1 MDIGKLLEVMVE
13 HEASDL
19 YLTVDSE
26 PMYRIHG
33 AVRPAG
39 NKKLDPDKTETLARS
54 IMNDKQLAEFDD
66 TNEVNL
72 GLYFPD
78 LGRFRVNIMRQR
90 GAVAIVIRQIKAEPP
105 TFEDTDLPEVL
116 KKVALTKR
124 GLVLVVG
131 ATGSGKSTSLAA
143 MIDYRN
149 RNTAGHI
156 ITVEDPIEFSHKHQ
170 KSIVSQREVGLD
182 TMSYHAA
189 LKNALRQAPD
199 VILIGEIRD
208 TETMEAALTFAETG
222 HLCLATLH
230 SNNANQA
237 MERVINFFPHE
248 RHKQVYQQLSLNLRG
263 IISQRLIPTINK
275 QRVAAVEILLDSPR
289 VKDLILKA
297 EIAELKKAM
306 EKGVTMGMQTF
317 DQHLFELFKSNQISL
332 EEALKNADSQNNLRL
347 KIKLSE
353 KEGDFAEKDKKITV
367 EPEEETEEESK
378 EGKPKVKKEALELE
392 LES

>member
-1 MDIGKLLEVMVE
+1 MDILKLLEVMVK
-13 HEASDL
+13 HEASDM
-19 YLTVDSE
+19 YLTMDSE
-26 PMYRIHG
+26 PMYRING
-33 AVRPAG
+33 SIRPAG
-39 NKKLDPDKTETLARS
+39 NKKLDAEQTAQLARS

-72 GLYFPD
+72 GLYYPV
-78 LGRFRVNIMRQR
+78 LGRYRVNVMKQR
-90 GAVAIVIRQIKAEPP
+90 GAVAIVVRQIKAEPP
-105 TFEDTDLPEVL
+105 TFDDIELPEVL

-149 RNTAGHI
+149 KNTAGHI
-156 ITVEDPIEFSHKHQ
+156 ITIEDPIEFSHKHQ

-182 TMSYHAA
+182 TASYQTA

-230 SNNANQA
+230 SNSANQA
-237 MERVINFFPHE
+237 MERIINFFPHE
-248 RHKQVYQQLSLNLRG
+248 RHKQIYQQLSLNLRA
-263 IISQRLIPTINK
+263 ILSQRLVPTINN
-275 QRVAAVEILLDSPR
+275 QRVAAIEILLDSPR
-289 VKDLILKA
+289 VKDLIVKA
-297 EIAELKKAM
+297 EIAELKEAM

-317 DQHLFELFKSNQISL
+317 DQHLLKLYNDKVISL
-332 EEALKNADSQNNLRL
+332 DEALKNADSQNNLRL
-347 KIKLSE
+347 KVKLNEKGDSFADKDQEITTKSDINSE
-353 KEGDFAEKDKKITV
+353 N
-367 EPEEETEEESK
+367 
-378 EGKPKVKKEALELE
+378 KVSSSDENDDLVLQLE
-392 LES
+392 

>member
-19 YLTVDSE
+19 YLTIDSQ

-33 AVRPAG
+33 SVRPAG
-39 NKKLDPDKTETLARS
+39 SKKLGPEQTEDLARS
-54 IMNDKQLAEFDD
+54 IMNDKQLAEFDN

-78 LGRFRVNIMRQR
+78 LGRFRVNVMRQR

-105 TFEDTDLPEVL
+105 TFDDTDLPEVL

-143 MIDYRN
+143 MIDFRN

-170 KSIVSQREVGLD
+170 KSIISQREVGLD
-182 TMSYHAA
+182 TISYHAA

-248 RHKQVYQQLSLNLRG
+248 RHKQIYQQLSLNLRG

-297 EIAELKKAM
+297 EIAELKEAM

-317 DQHLFELFKSNQISL
+317 DQHLFQLYKSNQISL

-347 KIKLSE
+347 KVKLSE
-353 KEGDFAEKDKKITV
+353 KDGNFGEKDKKITV
-367 EPEEETEEESK
+367 DEETDNQKKSDSLT
-378 EGKPKVKKEALELE
+378 KKESLELE